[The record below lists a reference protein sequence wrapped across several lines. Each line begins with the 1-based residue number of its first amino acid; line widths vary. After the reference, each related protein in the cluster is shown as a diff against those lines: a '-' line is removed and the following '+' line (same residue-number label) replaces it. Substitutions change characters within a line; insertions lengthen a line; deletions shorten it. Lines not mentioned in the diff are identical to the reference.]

1 MPRKGHNFHGEQQ
14 PLLSPLLTK
23 HGKKYSGDA
32 ASLVSSHFSGLG
44 GSAIGE
50 RMEYNDY
57 TTVDWLHDLVR
68 DSYRHRYA
76 HSGKGI
82 RGRLVAYF
90 DSASGWIAAIIMG
103 VMTAFVGLAVDN
115 AEATFSDWKFGAC
128 RRNPLLSRASCCQGS
143 SSVRMPPDSE
153 MGVNCDE
160 FRIWSQ
166 HQWTAFA
173 IYGAFAVAF
182 GLIACGLTLTTKAA
196 LPAAAPSKGMKHAE
210 PGESLPA
217 PRGKFLYMAS
227 GSGIPELK
235 TILSGFVIPHFLG
248 LKVLLV
254 KAVGAA
260 FAVSS
265 NMCIGKEGP
274 FVHISACVGNLVAMR
289 FTKFRTNS
297 RKYREIMAAAL
308 AAGISAAFG
317 APIGGVLFA
326 YEEVATYFPRTTL
339 WRAFLCSAFAAI
351 ILKTFNPEGEGKLM
365 LYETHYGVKYLA
377 QHYAAFILIGV
388 AGGVWG
394 GLFCR
399 LSDVWGKWFRSFSAI
414 KKYPMF
420 EVLLVVLVSVAV
432 QYPNPLTRVSGE
444 RVIKNS
450 LVDCS
455 DPSMAQSW
463 ICRNE
468 GAETT
473 QWAYVGWLVHG
484 CLSKL
489 VLTIAAHGTKVPSG
503 LIIPALGGGA
513 FFGRLLGQSIDTI
526 SPGIFAMVGAGA
538 FLAGI
543 SKMTISLC
551 VIMLELTGELRYI
564 LPHMIAIMV
573 AKWTSDLFSADGIY
587 DLTQATLGHPFLD
600 TDKSMRLIQRQ
611 DPPHTLRR
619 LVPSMMTMD
628 EMTVTVDKDNKVS
641 RALLETKLEQLKCLG
656 LLDGGLV
663 LLQNGGAL
671 QGFLGENELE
681 FGLQDLGQHYPK
693 DGRVRL
699 LGQRLD
705 GLVGYSPQDEERDPL
720 INQAL
725 QQNGELDLSRFVDR
739 TPIGLCEVAP
749 MEFVLETFAKLGVR
763 HIIIHQ
769 EGTGLVVGVVSKKR
783 MLAYQA
789 AVLHALRSGYRHIDG
804 ARIYGTEP
812 AVANAM
818 RDSGVPRSDI
828 FLTTKLWNNSHAP
841 ASVEKACDASLKDLK
856 TDYLDLYLMHWP
868 CAFADGDVMNP
879 DDGNGNRLRGDT
891 DYVDTWAA
899 MENLVSKGKVKA
911 IGISN
916 FSKGEVER
924 LLQHAK
930 IKPAVHQ
937 VELHPY
943 LQQKSFMDFHQQHNI
958 HVTQYSP
965 FGNRNDIYSKGQ
977 QIGQLIEDPVIL
989 DIAKKHNKTG
999 AQVTLAWGIQ
1009 TGNSVIPKSKTPSR
1023 IDENISL
1030 PTLDEGDMQKI
1041 AGIDKRL
1048 RFNDPSARFGWN
1060 FSDFAQPAS
1069 PPSIV
1074 NACPLAKARRV
1085 PYCGGGDM
1093 TQEGTAPQILQVV
1106 SAIPVLF

>member
-166 HQWTAFA
+166 HPWTAFA

-414 KKYPMF
+414 KK
-420 EVLLVVLVSVAV
+420 
-432 QYPNPLTRVSGE
+432 
-444 RVIKNS
+444 
-450 LVDCS
+450 
-455 DPSMAQSW
+455 
-463 ICRNE
+463 
-468 GAETT
+468 
-473 QWAYVGWLVHG
+473 
-484 CLSKL
+484 
-489 VLTIAAHGTKVPSG
+489 AAHGTKVPSG

-783 MLAYQA
+783 MLAYLSSQLRPTVHQMTQKRHATHDTKFKLNNGDSIPSLGFGTWRDPDHQQA

-841 ASVEKACDASLKDLK
+841 ASVEKACDASLKDLN

-1074 NACPLAKARRV
+1074 NACPLAKARKV